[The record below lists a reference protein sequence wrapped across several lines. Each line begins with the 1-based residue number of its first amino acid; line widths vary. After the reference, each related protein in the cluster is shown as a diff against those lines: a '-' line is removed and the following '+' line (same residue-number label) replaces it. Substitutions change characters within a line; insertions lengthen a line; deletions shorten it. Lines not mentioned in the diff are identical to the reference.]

1 MRLVCKI
8 LFFVFVL
15 PFNIFSAQA
24 PLIEVAVVIVGN
36 SRVAGG
42 CLSSIEKMVG
52 QDEADFTYT
61 TKFLGQRVVS
71 VDIAPCA
78 ILDVEHV
85 QDDFLTTTR
94 FTLNSQEMVIL
105 EWFPPSISTLR
116 DNPMT
121 KAIAKAFQILKPGG
135 SLIID
140 NHPFFAFTTAD
151 GIISQVQKQTNP
163 FTLVLDASECNFIHT
178 CLLAVLYDATHSLSP
193 QNPTLLCLDIL
204 NRIFGKENKVI
215 ASELL
220 GLLDVE
226 PSMLESFVHD
236 VSGMGYMFLWGWHTF
251 TCAGLVGNCLEKIGF
266 NCEKSQFGI
275 VELNPLNNRKWAS
288 MLQVCKPDRNKE
300 YLRIAFRILAFNAKR
315 TAS

>member
-1 MRLVCKI
+1 VSNFR
-8 LFFVFVL
+8 
-15 PFNIFSAQA
+15 A
-24 PLIEVAVVIVGN
+24 
-36 SRVAGG
+36 AGWVKPT
-42 CLSSIEKMVG
+42 IEKIVN
-52 QDEADFTYT
+52 QDKADFTYT
-61 TKFLGQRVVS
+61 TKFSGRRVVS
-71 VDIAPCA
+71 VHEFPCA
-78 ILDVEHV
+78 APGVEHV

-94 FTLNSQEMVIL
+94 FVLNSQEMVIL

-135 SLIID
+135 TLIID

-151 GIISQVQKQTNP
+151 GMELKAHKETNP
-163 FTLVLDASECNFIHT
+163 FTLVLDATECNFIHT
-178 CLLAVLYDATHSLSP
+178 CLLAVLYDATHSFSSE
-193 QNPTLLCLDIL
+193 NSTFRCLDIL
-204 NRIFGKENKVI
+204 NRIFGKENKVM

-220 GLLDVE
+220 ALFDVE
-226 PSMLESFVHD
+226 PSMLESFVD
-236 VSGMGYMFLWGWHTF
+236 DASGIGYMFLWAWHTF
-251 TCAGLVGNCLEKIGF
+251 TRAGLVGNCLEKIGF
-266 NCEKSQFGI
+266 NCEESQFGI